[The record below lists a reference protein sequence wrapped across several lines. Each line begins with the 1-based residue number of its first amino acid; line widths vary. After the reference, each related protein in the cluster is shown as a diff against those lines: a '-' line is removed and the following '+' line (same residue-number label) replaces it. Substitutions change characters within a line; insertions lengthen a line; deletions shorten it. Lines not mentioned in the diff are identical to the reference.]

1 MGVGEPEEGEA
12 SGRGVSGRDGT
23 GVRCGSAGV
32 EYPKDYGWLN
42 VTKALTGSEPLR
54 APSRRAPCYS
64 GGLGGNLAISEA
76 NKALAQSSELTA
88 VQRYGL
94 DPRSLPRS

>member
-1 MGVGEPEEGEA
+1 MGEPEKGEA
-12 SGRGVSGRDGT
+12 RVGGVSGRDGT

-42 VTKALTGSEPLR
+42 VTKALTGSELLP
-54 APSRRAPCYS
+54 APSRGAPCYS

-76 NKALAQSSELTA
+76 NKAPAQSSDLTA
-88 VQRYGL
+88 VQRYGS
-94 DPRSLPRS
+94 DPRSLPGS